1 MTKKKEKS
9 LFNLSMSI
17 VRQQKRLDSYI
28 VFSEVEEKEAK
39 QAYSYFKG
47 LLKANVRIG
56 CECGCGGDSVNESLY
71 FLGASIYRTLN
82 C

>member
-9 LFNLSMSI
+9 LFNLSLST
-17 VRQQKRLDSYI
+17 VRRKKRLDSY
-28 VFSEVEEKEAK
+28 FAFTQQKEEEAEY
-39 QAYSYFKG
+39 AYSYFRG
-47 LLKANVRIG
+47 LLKSNVRIG

-82 C
+82 D